1 MSAENGTDVSQINN
15 LVGFDAAWEIDVF
28 GKYRRAI
35 EAAQYDVE
43 AAIAARNVVLISLVA
58 DVTRAYLDL
67 RAVQMRLAVLR
78 KDIEVAQKY
87 VDFVQ
92 ERFSRGITN
101 ELDVTL
107 AQRRIG
113 AVAGRG

>member
-1 MSAENGTDVSQINN
+1 MSQITN

-28 GKYRRAI
+28 GKFRRAI
-35 EAAQYDVE
+35 EATQYDVE

-67 RAVQMRLAVLR
+67 RALQMRLALLQKQIGV
-78 KDIEVAQKY
+78 VQKY

-113 AVAGRG
+113 AAAGRDCPADRPD